1 MMLIV
6 SCGQK
11 KVVERIA
18 RRLALE
24 YNTGLNRG
32 YLIALGENKRPE
44 EVNDNG
50 WQNYLGDA
58 RELLR
63 PRSISLKGHLE

>member
-1 MMLIV
+1 MI
-6 SCGQK
+6 
-11 KVVERIA
+11 ERIA

-32 YLIALGENKRPE
+32 YLIAMGESKKPE
-44 EVNDNG
+44 AANDNG

-63 PRSISLKGHLE
+63 PRLISLKGHLE

>member
-1 MMLIV
+1 MI
-6 SCGQK
+6 
-11 KVVERIA
+11 ERIA
-18 RRLALE
+18 RQLALV

-32 YLIALGENKRPE
+32 YLMAIGEGRLVAKMIEE

-63 PRSISLKGHLE
+63 PRSISLTGHLE

>member
-1 MMLIV
+1 
-6 SCGQK
+6 
-11 KVVERIA
+11 VVERLA

-32 YLIALGENKRPE
+32 YIIAMGDNKKS
-44 EVNDNG
+44 EVTDNG

-58 RELLR
+58 KLLLQYK
-63 PRSISLKGHLE
+63 PTPSLLGHLE

>member
-1 MMLIV
+1 MI
-6 SCGQK
+6 
-11 KVVERIA
+11 ERIA

-32 YLIALGENKRPE
+32 YLMAIGESEKPGD
-44 EVNDNG
+44 VNDNG

-63 PRSISLKGHLE
+63 PRSISLTGHLE

>member
-1 MMLIV
+1 M
-6 SCGQK
+6 
-11 KVVERIA
+11 VERIA
-18 RRLALE
+18 RRLALG

-32 YLIALGENKRPE
+32 YLMAIGEDRLVAKMIEE